1 MDNVEQAMLESY
13 KTVMAGRADDAPD
26 DTEQDGIADQGA
38 VGVADPVQDEA
49 PLPSKTETRARDANG
64 RFIDKDSAEA
74 PEKVEPAKQAKQ
86 PDVKAPTVKDTDQ
99 PQTNV
104 ATEPATA
111 IQPPQSWSAQDKAA
125 FTKAPPDVQA
135 IIARREAE
143 MHKGLSEQGT
153 KYAEKARLADEI
165 QTAAAPYAAMLQAE
179 GATPAT
185 AFKSLMNTA
194 YTLRAGTPAQRHG
207 IIASLAKQFG
217 VDLTAV
223 ASGDIPY
230 EDPAIAQTHSRIQS
244 LEQQIAQQ
252 NHAAEQAA
260 TAQTLNQIEAFK
272 TELDDKG
279 NPKHPYFEE
288 SRTEMARL
296 VQGGLAADV
305 ASAYEMAVWA
315 TPHLRAKQ
323 LADQSA
329 RAEADRVAA
338 AKAKAVQATKSAGT
352 RITSSDPQPEVK
364 TTPRTSNDLEAEM
377 RRNLQTIRNR
387 G

>member
-1 MDNVEQAMLESY
+1 MDNLEQAMLESY

-26 DTEQDGIADQGA
+26 DTEQDGIAEQGA

-49 PLPSKTETRARDANG
+49 PLLSKTETRARDANG

-74 PEKVEPAKQAKQ
+74 PEKVA
-86 PDVKAPTVKDTDQ
+86 DQ

-125 FTKAPPDVQA
+125 FAKAPPDVQA

-288 SRTEMARL
+288 ARTEMARL
-296 VQGGLAADV
+296 VQGGLATDV

-315 TPHLRAKQ
+315 IPHLRAKQ

-338 AKAKAVQATKSAGT
+338 AKAKAVQATKSASI

>member
-1 MDNVEQAMLESY
+1 MDNLEQAMLESY

-26 DTEQDGIADQGA
+26 DTEQDGITDQGP

-74 PEKVEPAKQAKQ
+74 PEKVEPAKQAKVAGK
-86 PDVKAPTVKDTDQ
+86 PAATENTDQ

-125 FTKAPPDVQA
+125 FAKAPPDVQA

-165 QTAAAPYAAMLQAE
+165 QNAAAPYAAMLQAE

-185 AFKSLMNTA
+185 AFKSLLNTA

-244 LEQQIAQQ
+244 LEQRLAQEQ
-252 NHAAEQAA
+252 HAREEAA
-260 TAQTLNQIEAFK
+260 TAQTLKQIEAFK

-288 SRTEMARL
+288 ARTEMARL

-315 TPHLRAKQ
+315 SPHLRAKQ